1 MGRREK
7 EKDIL
12 EIGSIPEDGKEGKG
26 NGKSKKTLRL
36 FGR

>member
-12 EIGSIPEDGKEGKG
+12 EIGLIFEDGKEGKG
-26 NGKSKKTLRL
+26 NGKLKKIFRL